1 MTFHLYSKLLV
12 FSRIFLFNSSR
23 LCKQQVGRWKKQ
35 HVIIWIYLDIGFV
48 GVLHVGIN
56 TPILE
61 IGVSII
67 LGHTQ
72 MWGTLQLPPKTM
84 VSNIFQHQKT
94 VINFGVE
101 TNSNYLNFVVTYHLS
116 LHANF
121 WRFQSKFYPS
131 NMPGKKG
138 MPVCLYLYAFT
149 CVEAWGTG
157 TLDELEQRKH
167 GPTERFTF
175 WSTHS
180 HCVWLLYY
188 VSLLG
193 CPAYCMDSF
202 KMTILTI

>member
-1 MTFHLYSKLLV
+1 MQAT
-12 FSRIFLFNSSR
+12 SRSM
-23 LCKQQVGRWKKQ
+23 KKATRY
-35 HVIIWIYLDIGFV
+35 HLDISGYRVCWCLACWYQHSNSGDWSVNHFGPYPNV
-48 GVLHVGIN
+48 GHFAATTKDKL
-56 TPILE
+56 
-61 IGVSII
+61 
-67 LGHTQ
+67 
-72 MWGTLQLPPKTM
+72 